1 MKTIQRIRKRD
12 KGASLIE
19 FAILMPFLLLLV
31 LGIIEFGFFMGERN
45 ELKHGAH
52 EGARLAAV
60 NDSNLLVNTCNS
72 LDLNSTI
79 TVTFTDGATGAIG
92 EQGSIVLTTP
102 VSSLSG
108 LGFIDSFLPATMT
121 ADASFKLEQASTNW
135 SAASGGSCP

>member
-1 MKTIQRIRKRD
+1 MKTIQRIRNRD

-31 LGIIEFGFFMGERN
+31 LGIVEFGFFMGERN

-60 NDSNLLVNTCNS
+60 NDAALLTNTCNS
-72 LDLNSTI
+72 MDLNSTI

-92 EQGSIVLTTP
+92 EQGSVSVTTP
-102 VSSLSG
+102 INALSG
-108 LGFIDSFLPATMT
+108 LGFIEAFLPANLT
-121 ADASFKLEQASTNW
+121 ADASFKLEQASSNW
-135 SAASGGSCP
+135 SSSSGGSC